1 MATWEEWFQSQAS
14 KLVDT
19 KTTQPYELQR
29 LRLEALGDM
38 GYYTEGQAGTLRA
51 PGTVAGMTS
60 GTLLLIGGALVLFMF
75 MKD

>member
-1 MATWEEWFQSQAS
+1 MATWEEWFQNQAA

-29 LRLEALGDM
+29 LRLEQLGQM
-38 GYYTEGQAGTLRA
+38 GYYTEGQTGTVPR
-51 PGTVAGMTS
+51 PGTIAGMTT
-60 GTLLLIGGALVLFMF
+60 GTLLLIGGAVMLFVF